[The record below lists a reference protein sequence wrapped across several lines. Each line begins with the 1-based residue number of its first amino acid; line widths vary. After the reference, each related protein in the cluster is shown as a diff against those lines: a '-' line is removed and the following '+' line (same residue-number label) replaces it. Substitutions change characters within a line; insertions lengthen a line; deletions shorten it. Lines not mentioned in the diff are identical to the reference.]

1 MCGIILTTEFNST
14 EDILNSISHRGIERT
29 EKKLEGVTL
38 CHHRLPIQTVE
49 GDEWYQPKQ
58 ISDGIYMLFNGE
70 IFNYDR
76 ERYSSDV
83 EYLCDLFSSY
93 RFGGAEMFSALF
105 LPHIQTWDGFWA
117 VVIYDSKTGDV
128 ISFTDPLGKKC
139 LYVNKDGEISS
150 EIKGVYRDGYKIDQT
165 FISSVRKWG
174 YNKDD
179 RTPYE
184 EIKRILPNKIYSF
197 NIGSPMF
204 KNVYSDYWEGF
215 NVPIYELRGKSY
227 EEHMD
232 WLWDK
237 MVESVK
243 NRLLS
248 KNYPVSALIS
258 GGLDSSIIAAIMKS
272 ESIDKI
278 NWFTI
283 ENGETEYVD
292 ILAKHLNI
300 SVNKLTYD
308 MDESLNK
315 EIYQKWNETPIDLG
329 SVIPQ
334 YHLFKAVKDQTGY
347 RIVIS
352 GDGSDEL
359 FGGYSRIH
367 EFDSQK
373 SDVFEELSFYHLPR
387 LDKMSMAN
395 TLELRTPFL
404 NLDIVQ
410 FALHLP
416 LEWRKDKKILKDTF
430 SPILPS
436 EIIERKKIALKNPQ
450 IKEDK
455 IAYRQK
461 AIDLFLSEM

>member
-1 MCGIILTTEFNST
+1 MCGIILATEFNST
-14 EDILNSISHRGIERT
+14 EEILNSISHRGIERT
-29 EKKLEGVTL
+29 DKKLEGVTL

-49 GDEWYQPKQ
+49 GDNWYQPKQ

-70 IFNYDR
+70 IFNYDTSA
-76 ERYSSDV
+76 YSSDI
-83 EYLCDLFSSY
+83 EYLCNLFSSY
-93 RFGGAEMFSALF
+93 SFGGVEMFSALF
-105 LPHIQTWDGFWA
+105 LPHMQTWDGFWA
-117 VVIYDSKTGDV
+117 IVIYDSKTGDA
-128 ISFTDPLGKKC
+128 ICFTDPLGKKC
-139 LYVNKDGEISS
+139 LYVNKEGEISS
-150 EIKGVYRDGYKIDQT
+150 EIKGVYRQGYSIDDT
-165 FISSVRKWG
+165 YISSVRKWG
-174 YNKDD
+174 YNTDN
-179 RTPYE
+179 RTPYK
-184 EIKRILPNKIYSF
+184 EIKRILPNNIYSF

-204 KNVYSDYWEGF
+204 QQVYQKYWEGF
-215 NVPIYELRGKSY
+215 DSPIYELRGKSY
-227 EEHMD
+227 EEHME

-248 KNYPVSALIS
+248 KNYPISALIS
-258 GGLDSSIIAAIMKS
+258 GGLDSSIIAALMKS
-272 ESIDKI
+272 ESIDRI

-292 ILAKHLNI
+292 LLAKHLDI
-300 SVNKLTYD
+300 KVNKLTYD

-315 EIYQKWNETPIDLG
+315 EIYKIWNEGPVDLG

-334 YHLFKAVKDQTGY
+334 YHLFKAVKEQTGY

-373 SDVFEELSFYHLPR
+373 SDVFEELSYYHLPR
-387 LDKMSMAN
+387 LDKMSMAH

-404 NLDIVQ
+404 NLDIVR

-430 SPILPS
+430 SPILPP
-436 EIIERKKIALKNPQ
+436 EIVVRKKIPLKNPQ